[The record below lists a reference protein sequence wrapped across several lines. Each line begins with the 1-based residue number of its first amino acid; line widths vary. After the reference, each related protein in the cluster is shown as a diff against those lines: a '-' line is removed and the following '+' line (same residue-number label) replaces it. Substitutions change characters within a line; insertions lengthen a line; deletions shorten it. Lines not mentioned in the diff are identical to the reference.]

1 MCCMC
6 ITRCFIPPMFSVME
20 CAVLS
25 NRPTGIAGALPTAP
39 PPNQA
44 APSNTTLTFQSCV
57 TFTMF
62 ANKTSIHSFHKQEL
76 IESALKTK

>member
-6 ITRCFIPPMFSVME
+6 ISRCFIPPMFSVME

-39 PPNQA
+39 PS
-44 APSNTTLTFQSCV
+44 PSNLTLTFQSCV

-76 IESALKTK
+76 IESMLKTK